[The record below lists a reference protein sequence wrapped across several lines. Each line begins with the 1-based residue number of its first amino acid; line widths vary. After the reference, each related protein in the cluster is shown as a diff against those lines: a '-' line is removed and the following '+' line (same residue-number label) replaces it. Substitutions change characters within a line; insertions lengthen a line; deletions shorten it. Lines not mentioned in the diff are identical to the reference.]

1 MWNDVLSEAIRHGWR
16 LQTLSVLILLAL
28 VYKWLARANPAALF
42 KSLFSFRKY
51 RLERMKSLDY
61 LAQDERVCI
70 DQELRMINNL
80 ALTGLSTPGL
90 QKAAVKF
97 ASYCGVRGKYLISW
111 RRYLSEKDGKILF
124 NRARYDRNLK
134 ISIRIILPVSLI
146 LLAIIVALL
155 TWYFGR
161 KNFMGILLLNLDLW
175 VVPLNYFTSPV
186 SIKLTDEMESYLRDF
201 NARPDSD
208 ASAITAKY

>member
-28 VYKWLARANPAALF
+28 VYKWLARANPAVF
-42 KSLFSFRKY
+42 FRSLFRFRKY
-51 RLERMKSLDY
+51 SLERMKSLDY

-97 ASYCGVRGKYLISW
+97 ASYCGVRGKYLKNW
-111 RRYLSEKDGKILF
+111 RRYLTEKEGEILF
-124 NRARYDRNLK
+124 DRVFYERNRK
-134 ISIRIILPVSLI
+134 IWIRIIVPACLMLLI
-146 LLAIIVALL
+146 INVWLL
-155 TWYFGR
+155 TLLYG
-161 KNFMGILLLNLDLW
+161 KQNFMGILLLNLDCW
-175 VVPLNYFTSPV
+175 IVPLYLTSPAP
-186 SIKLTDEMESYLRDF
+186 IKLTNEMETYLRDF
-201 NARPDSD
+201 NAHPDSD
-208 ASAITAKY
+208 ASAVSAKY

>member
-1 MWNDVLSEAIRHGWR
+1 MWNDVLSEAIRHGWH
-16 LQTLSVLILLAL
+16 LQTFSILILLAII
-28 VYKWLARANPAALF
+28 YKWLVRTNPAALF

-61 LAQDERVCI
+61 LTQDERICI

-90 QKAAVKF
+90 QKAALKF
-97 ASYCGVRGKYLISW
+97 ASHCGVRGKYLTSW
-111 RRYLSEKDGKILF
+111 RRYLSEKGGKILF

-146 LLAIIVALL
+146 LLAIIVGLL
-155 TWYFGR
+155 IWHFGR

-186 SIKLTDEMESYLRDF
+186 SIKLTNEMEAYVMDF
-201 NARPDSD
+201 NAHPDAD
-208 ASAITAKY
+208 ALAIVAKY

>member
-1 MWNDVLSEAIRHGWR
+1 MWNDVLGEAIRHGWR

-28 VYKWLARANPAALF
+28 VYKWLVRANPAALL

-80 ALTGLSTPGL
+80 SLTGLSTPGL

-97 ASYCGVRGKYLISW
+97 ASYCGVRGKYLKNW
-111 RRYLSEKDGKILF
+111 RRYLTEKEGEILF
-124 NRARYDRNLK
+124 DRVFYERNRK
-134 ISIRIILPVSLI
+134 IWIRIIVPACLMLLI
-146 LLAIIVALL
+146 INVWLL
-155 TWYFGR
+155 TLLYG
-161 KNFMGILLLNLDLW
+161 KQNFMGILLLNLDCW
-175 VVPLNYFTSPV
+175 IVPLYLTSPAP
-186 SIKLTDEMESYLRDF
+186 IKLTNEMETYLRDF
-201 NARPDSD
+201 NAHPDSD
-208 ASAITAKY
+208 ASAVSAKY